1 MNIKEHLQFF
11 VLMIPTL
18 LLLVAA
24 VVTLASPTAS
34 ARTYETTFSEPQAVQ
49 LEAVP
54 LSAVTSR

>member
-24 VVTLASPTAS
+24 VITLVSPAAS
-34 ARTYETTFSEPQAVQ
+34 ARTYEATSSAPQVVETEAAALNAV
-49 LEAVP
+49 AP
-54 LSAVTSR
+54 R